1 MLNLSSLC
9 LASLL
14 LVQLPVSAAHAA
26 PSPNAVEQALAAR
39 IDATVARYYKADGP
53 GATLI
58 VVKDGKTVLR
68 KAYGMADVA
77 AKVPMRPDATLRLG
91 SLTKQFTAVAIMML
105 VDEGKLATTD
115 PIARFLPDYPTQGRL
130 ITVEHLLTHT
140 SGIVSYTGKPDF
152 LSLAQHDMTVPQ
164 MIDYFKN
171 DPVEFAPGT
180 RYAYNNSGYFL
191 LGAIIEKLSGQSYA
205 KFVEQRIFVPL
216 GMEHTAYEGHE
227 RALTLRALGHEKTDK
242 GYRPGQPL
250 SMSQPFAAGALVS
263 TVDDLARWDAAI
275 TAGELLK
282 PASWKQVFTAYRL
295 ADGKSTSYGY
305 GWDVGSLRG
314 VPSVAHGG
322 NINGFATYAVRIPQE
337 KVYVALLTNSEDG
350 MAAPST
356 VASQAAAVAIGKPF
370 PDFKAIPITRAAL
383 DAVTGTYK
391 IDEST
396 TRVLRREGDRL
407 VMQRSGSAPVG
418 LLPYAT
424 DSFFIPESIV
434 SLTFG
439 RDAKGRVDRVTLHD
453 QVADV
458 VNQRTG
464 EAPPVRIPVKLS
476 SSVLD
481 KFVGRYEVAPGFV
494 LELTREGD
502 KMFSQSTGA
511 PKYRAMPV
519 SQSTFYVK
527 EYDAELRFENGKSGL
542 TLHEGGQVMP
552 AKRL

>member
-1 MLNLSSLC
+1 MLNTSTLFF
-9 LASLL
+9 ASLL
-14 LVQLPVSAAHAA
+14 LLLLPVGTGHGA
-26 PSPNAVEQALAAR
+26 PAWDPQGPALAAR
-39 IDATVARYYKADGP
+39 IDATVAPYFKADGP

-58 VVKDGKTVLR
+58 VVREGKTLLR

-77 AKVPMRPDATLRLG
+77 GKVPMRPDATLRLG
-91 SLTKQFTAVAIMML
+91 SLTKQFTAVAIML
-105 VDEGKLATTD
+105 LADEGKLATTD
-115 PIARFLPDYPTQGRL
+115 PITRFLPDYPTQGRL

-152 LSLAQHDMTVPQ
+152 LSRARRDMSVTQ
-164 MIDYFKN
+164 MIEYFKN
-171 DPVEFAPGT
+171 DPIEFAPGT

-191 LGAIIEKLSGQSYA
+191 LGVIIEKLSGQPYA

-216 GMEHTAYEGHE
+216 GMEHTAYESHE

-242 GYRPGQPL
+242 GFRLSQPL
-250 SMSQPFAAGALVS
+250 SMLQPFAAGALVS

-275 TAGELLK
+275 TAGKLLT

-295 ADGKSTSYGY
+295 ADGKSTNYGY

-314 VPSVAHGG
+314 VPSIAHGG

-350 MAAPST
+350 MAAPSM
-356 VASQAAAVAIGKPF
+356 VASKAAAVAIGKPF
-370 PDFKAIPITRAAL
+370 PDFKAIPITKAAL
-383 DAVTGTYK
+383 DAVTGTYQ

-424 DSFFIPESIV
+424 DSFFIPESID

-439 RDAKGRVDRVTLHD
+439 RDEKGQVNRVTLHD
-453 QVADV
+453 EVGDA
-458 VNQRTG
+458 VNLRTG
-464 EAPPVRIPVKLS
+464 PAPAARIAVKLAP
-476 SSVLD
+476 SVLD
-481 KFVGRYEVAPGFV
+481 KFVGRYEVAPGFI

-511 PKYRAMPV
+511 PKYLAMPV

-542 TLHEGGQVMP
+542 TLHEGGQVLP